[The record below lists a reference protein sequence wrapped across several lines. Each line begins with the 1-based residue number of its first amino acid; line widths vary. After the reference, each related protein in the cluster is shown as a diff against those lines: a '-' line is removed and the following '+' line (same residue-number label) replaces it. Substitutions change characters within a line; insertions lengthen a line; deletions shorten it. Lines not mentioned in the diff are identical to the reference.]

1 MYDAAGRL
9 PSSGRCVGIGNGHS
23 HVTHSFSKAAIA
35 AQYFLYFGVMGL
47 YLPYFNLYCYH
58 LGFSGFHIGALS
70 ALRSVTMV
78 VFPMLWGALA
88 DRTRGRRPI
97 YILCNAVSAVIWAL
111 FFVTEDFAVMALI
124 TVGYGI
130 FYSPVIAFLEAITM
144 ETLGQ
149 GRKSYGRIRLWG
161 SISFI
166 AAVLVFGKLIEWF
179 SVRLILGC
187 ILAGSLL
194 LALISATVPRDSRSP
209 LTAMPPGTR
218 AMLLR
223 RSIFFL
229 ASGFLMLAS
238 HGAYYGFFSIHLETL
253 GYSSAFIGLCWAV
266 ASAAEILAMVYS
278 EAIFNRFAL
287 ERVLLASFA
296 VAALRWL
303 ILSAVSSPAALLTA
317 QVLHAMTYGT
327 FHMASILYMD
337 RLAPPGAKNMG
348 QALNNA
354 LTYGLGLMAGFLVN
368 GALYGRLGS
377 FGLFQVSAAIALAGG
392 AVFGAFQWLA
402 GGTAVED
409 VSGGRPRS
417 RNDD

>member
-1 MYDAAGRL
+1 M
-9 PSSGRCVGIGNGHS
+9 
-23 HVTHSFSKAAIA
+23 THSFSKAAIA
-35 AQYFLYFGVMGL
+35 SQYFLYFGVMGL

-58 LGFSGFHIGALS
+58 LGFSGFHIGTLS

-97 YILCNAVSAVIWAL
+97 YILCNVVSAVLWAL
-111 FFVTEDFAVMALI
+111 FLFTDDFAAMALV

-144 ETLGQ
+144 ETLGR
-149 GRKSYGRIRLWG
+149 GRRSYGRIRLWG
-161 SISFI
+161 SVSFI
-166 AAVLVFGKLIEWF
+166 LVVLVFGKLIEWF

-187 ILAGSLL
+187 ILTGSLL

-209 LTAMPPGTR
+209 ISAMPPGAR
-218 AMLLR
+218 AALLR
-223 RSIFFL
+223 RSVVFL

-253 GYSSAFIGLCWAV
+253 GYSSAFIGLSWAV
-266 ASAAEILAMVYS
+266 ASSAEILAMLYS

-296 VAALRWL
+296 AAALRWL
-303 ILSAVSSPAALLTA
+303 LLGAVSAPAALLLS
-317 QVLHAMTYGT
+317 QLLHAMTYGT

-337 RLAPPGAKNMG
+337 RLAPPGVKNMG
-348 QALNNA
+348 QAVNNA
-354 LTYGLGLMAGFLVN
+354 LTYGLGLMVGFLVN
-368 GALYGRLGS
+368 GALYGKLGS
-377 FGLFQVSAAIALAGG
+377 FGLFQMSAGIALAGG
-392 AVFGAFQWLA
+392 AAFGVFQWRE
-402 GGTAVED
+402 GG
-409 VSGGRPRS
+409 SGGPEVSEAPPRS
-417 RNDD
+417 RNDG

>member
-1 MYDAAGRL
+1 MTL
-9 PSSGRCVGIGNGHS
+9 
-23 HVTHSFSKAAIA
+23 SFSITAIA
-35 AQYFLYFGVMGL
+35 AQYFLYFGIMGL

-78 VFPMLWGALA
+78 VFPMIWGALA

-97 YILCNAVSAVIWAL
+97 YVLCNAASAVLWTL
-111 FFVTEDFAVMALI
+111 FFFTEDFALMAVI

-144 ETLGQ
+144 ETLGR

-166 AAVLVFGKLIEWF
+166 TMVLVFGKLIEWF
-179 SVRLILGC
+179 SVRLILAC
-187 ILAGSLL
+187 ILTGSLL

-209 LTAMPPGTR
+209 LAEMPPGAP

-253 GYSSAFIGLCWAV
+253 GYSTAFIGLSWAV
-266 ASAAEILAMVYS
+266 ASAAEILAMLYS

-303 ILSAVSSPAALLTA
+303 VLGAVSSPAALLAA

-354 LTYGLGLMAGFLVN
+354 LTYGLGLMVGFLVN

-377 FGLFQVSAAIALAGG
+377 FGLFQVSAGIALAGG
-392 AVFGAFQWLA
+392 AVFGVFQWLGGATA
-402 GGTAVED
+402 GED

-417 RNDD
+417 RNDG

>member
-1 MYDAAGRL
+1 M
-9 PSSGRCVGIGNGHS
+9 
-23 HVTHSFSKAAIA
+23 THSFSKAAIA
-35 AQYFLYFGVMGL
+35 AQYFLYFGGMGL

-58 LGFSGFHIGALS
+58 LGLSGFHIGVLS

-97 YILCNAVSAVIWAL
+97 YILCTAVSAAVWTL
-111 FFVTEDFAVMALI
+111 FLFTEDVAAMALI
-124 TVGYGI
+124 TLGYGI
-130 FYSPVIAFLEAITM
+130 FYSPVISFLEAITM
-144 ETLGQ
+144 ETLGR

-179 SVRLILGC
+179 SVRVILGS
-187 ILAGSLL
+187 ILACSLL
-194 LALISATVPRDSRSP
+194 LAMVSATVPRDSRPAASALP
-209 LTAMPPGTR
+209 AGAR
-218 AMLLR
+218 SLLHR
-223 RSIFFL
+223 RGVVFL

-253 GYSSAFIGLCWAV
+253 GYSSAFIGLSWAV
-266 ASAAEILAMVYS
+266 ASSAEILAMLFS
-278 EAIFNRFAL
+278 KAIFDRFAL

-296 VAALRWL
+296 AAALRWL
-303 ILSAVSSPAALLTA
+303 TLGAVSAPAALLLS

-337 RLAPPGAKNMG
+337 RLAPDGAKNLG

-354 LTYGLGLMAGFLVN
+354 LTHGLGLMAGFLVN
-368 GALYGRLGS
+368 GALYGSAGS
-377 FGLFQVSAAIALAGG
+377 FGLFQLSAAIALAGG
-392 AVFGAFQWLA
+392 AVFGGFHWWEGRAA
-402 GGTAVED
+402 PAAVKE
-409 VSGGRPRS
+409 SRSRPRS
-417 RNDD
+417 DD